1 MSARQRERTRIK
13 SRVDEWP
20 EEARARLDEMLL
32 DVNIS
37 YQDISAEMKRAG
49 YEISKS
55 AVGRYAMRTNRAA
68 ARLKSAAEQ
77 TQVLLEALR
86 DHQGLEISD
95 IATTLIMD
103 GVMQQ
108 IAMAGAEDYAAI
120 PLAKLIEIAQ
130 KQERNAVYK
139 SRLTRGDKERLG
151 ELKAALVSE
160 MARQIQDDPEL
171 VARISQA
178 AETAAMKINA
188 RSEEDG

>member
-1 MSARQRERTRIK
+1 MSARQRERTRVK

-55 AVGRYAMRTNRAA
+55 AVGRYAMRTSGAA
-68 ARLKSAAEQ
+68 ARRTSAAEQ

-151 ELKAALVSE
+151 ELKAALGSE

>member
-1 MSARQRERTRIK
+1 MSARQRERTRVK

-37 YQDISAEMKRAG
+37 YQDISVEMKRAG

-130 KQERNAVYK
+130 RSERNAVYK
-139 SRLTRGDKERLG
+139 SRLTRGDKERLK

>member
-1 MSARQRERTRIK
+1 MSARQRERTRVK

-37 YQDISAEMKRAG
+37 YQDISAEMKCAG